1 MAATDS
7 KTYPITPES
16 LKALKFN
23 SVKRGGYDP
32 NEVDLFLHQ
41 LIEILNESPNDI
53 NDIFGLSSTKT
64 EDPESAAQRLLS
76 AAQRTADQIISDA
89 KEQTSQLLASAEAQ
103 ADNVKRIVAEEAR
116 QMAEKAQA
124 ELRQSLSQLAED
136 KRKLQDDCA
145 ELSGQLQAGKD
156 QLLSTIDEIKSMI
169 EDDCLLLP
177 GTQLPIEAVRDP
189 LHQSVETYLLSDN
202 EEIQDEPKIDESQSP
217 QLSQSDLVSVDELM
231 DSPPELTL
239 IRNKESNEDWLD
251 KAVLKTEKDLSDSE
265 EADLWDSDAPTEL
278 IQAIVSEEIN
288 SGDRFFEVLE
298 DEEKSSSLG
307 KVDDET
313 NQAMDDFFKDEEI

>member
-7 KTYPITPES
+7 KTSLLTPES

-41 LIEILNESPNDI
+41 LIAILNESP
-53 NDIFGLSSTKT
+53 NDIFGLSSTKP

-76 AAQRTADQIISDA
+76 AAQRTADQIIRDA

-136 KRKLQDDCA
+136 KRKLQDECA

-169 EDDCLLLP
+169 EDDGLLLP
-177 GTQLPIEAVRDP
+177 GTQLPLETVEDP
-189 LHQSVETYLLSDN
+189 VYQSVETYLLSDN
-202 EEIQDEPKIDESQSP
+202 EEIQDEPEIDESQSP

-239 IRNKESNEDWLD
+239 CLLYTSPSPRD
-251 KAVLKTEKDLSDSE
+251 ATLSRM
-265 EADLWDSDAPTEL
+265 P
-278 IQAIVSEEIN
+278 
-288 SGDRFFEVLE
+288 
-298 DEEKSSSLG
+298 SS
-307 KVDDET
+307 
-313 NQAMDDFFKDEEI
+313 A

>member
-32 NEVDLFLHQ
+32 NEVNLFLHQ
-41 LIEILNESPNDI
+41 LIAILNESPNDT

-76 AAQRTADQIISDA
+76 AAQRTADQIIRDA

-169 EDDCLLLP
+169 EDDSLLLP
-177 GTQLPIEAVRDP
+177 VTQLPVEAVKGP
-189 LHQSVETYLLSDN
+189 LHQSVETYLLSDS

-265 EADLWDSDAPTEL
+265 VADLWDSDAPTEL

-298 DEEKSSSLG
+298 DEESSSLG

-313 NQAMDDFFKDEEI
+313 NQAMDDFFKGEET

>member
-7 KTYPITPES
+7 KTYPLTPET

-32 NEVDLFLHQ
+32 NEVDLFVHQ
-41 LIEILNESPNDI
+41 LISILNESPNDI
-53 NDIFGLSSTKT
+53 FGLSSTNP

-76 AAQRTADQIISDA
+76 AAQRTADQIIRDA

-116 QMAEKAQA
+116 QIAEKAQA
-124 ELRQSLSQLAED
+124 ELRQSLSELAED

-169 EDDCLLLP
+169 EDDGLLLP
-177 GTQLPIEAVRDP
+177 STQLPVEAFKDSM
-189 LHQSVETYLLSDN
+189 HQSAQTYLLSDN
-202 EEIQDEPKIDESQSP
+202 KEPQDELEINESQSP

-265 EADLWDSDAPTEL
+265 AADLWDSDAPTEL

-298 DEEKSSSLG
+298 DEELSSLG

>member
-76 AAQRTADQIISDA
+76 AAQRTADQIIRDA

-177 GTQLPIEAVRDP
+177 GTQLPSEAVRDP

-202 EEIQDEPKIDESQSP
+202 EEIQHEPEIDESQSP

>member
-1 MAATDS
+1 MAATAS
-7 KTYPITPES
+7 KTYPIPPES

-145 ELSGQLQAGKD
+145 ELSGQLQAGID

-169 EDDCLLLP
+169 EDDCLLL
-177 GTQLPIEAVRDP
+177 GTQLPIEAVKDP

-202 EEIQDEPKIDESQSP
+202 EEIQDEPEIDESQSP

>member
-1 MAATDS
+1 M
-7 KTYPITPES
+7 
-16 LKALKFN
+16 
-23 SVKRGGYDP
+23 
-32 NEVDLFLHQ
+32 
-41 LIEILNESPNDI
+41 
-53 NDIFGLSSTKT
+53 
-64 EDPESAAQRLLS
+64 S

-169 EDDCLLLP
+169 EDDCLLL
-177 GTQLPIEAVRDP
+177 GTQLPIEAVKDP

-202 EEIQDEPKIDESQSP
+202 EGIQDELEIDESQSL

>member
-7 KTYPITPES
+7 KTYPLTPET

-32 NEVDLFLHQ
+32 NEVDLFVHQ
-41 LIEILNESPNDI
+41 LISILNESPNDI
-53 NDIFGLSSTKT
+53 FGLSSTNP

-76 AAQRTADQIISDA
+76 AAQRTADQIIRDA

-116 QMAEKAQA
+116 QIAEKAQA
-124 ELRQSLSQLAED
+124 ELRQSLSELAED

-169 EDDCLLLP
+169 EDDGLLLP
-177 GTQLPIEAVRDP
+177 STQLPVEAFKDSM
-189 LHQSVETYLLSDN
+189 HQSAQTYLLSDN
-202 EEIQDEPKIDESQSP
+202 KEPQDELEINESQSP

-265 EADLWDSDAPTEL
+265 VADLWDSDAPTEL

-307 KVDDET
+307 KIDDET

>member
-41 LIEILNESPNDI
+41 LIAILNESP
-53 NDIFGLSSTKT
+53 NDIFGLSSTKP

-76 AAQRTADQIISDA
+76 AAQRTADQIIRDA

-103 ADNVKRIVAEEAR
+103 VDNVKRIVAEEAR
-116 QMAEKAQA
+116 QMAEKAEA
-124 ELRQSLSQLAED
+124 ELRQSLYQLAED

-169 EDDCLLLP
+169 EDDGLLLP
-177 GTQLPIEAVRDP
+177 GTQLPLEAVKDP
-189 LHQSVETYLLSDN
+189 VHQSVETYMLSDN
-202 EEIQDEPKIDESQSP
+202 EEIQNELEIDESQSL

-265 EADLWDSDAPTEL
+265 VADLWDSDAPTEL

-288 SGDRFFEVLE
+288 SGDRFFEALE

>member
-202 EEIQDEPKIDESQSP
+202 EEIQDEPEIDESQSP

-288 SGDRFFEVLE
+288 SGDRLFEVLE

>member
-1 MAATDS
+1 M
-7 KTYPITPES
+7 
-16 LKALKFN
+16 
-23 SVKRGGYDP
+23 
-32 NEVDLFLHQ
+32 
-41 LIEILNESPNDI
+41 
-53 NDIFGLSSTKT
+53 
-64 EDPESAAQRLLS
+64 S

-169 EDDCLLLP
+169 EDDCLLL
-177 GTQLPIEAVRDP
+177 GTQLPIEAVKDP

-202 EEIQDEPKIDESQSP
+202 EEIQDEPEMDESIS

-251 KAVLKTEKDLSDSE
+251 KAVLKTKRIC
-265 EADLWDSDAPTEL
+265 L
-278 IQAIVSEEIN
+278 ILKRRI
-288 SGDRFFEVLE
+288 SGTL
-298 DEEKSSSLG
+298 
-307 KVDDET
+307 T
-313 NQAMDDFFKDEEI
+313 P

>member
-7 KTYPITPES
+7 KTYPLTPET

-32 NEVDLFLHQ
+32 NEVDLFVHQ
-41 LIEILNESPNDI
+41 LISILNESPNDI
-53 NDIFGLSSTKT
+53 FGLSSANP

-76 AAQRTADQIISDA
+76 AAQRTADQIIRDA

-116 QMAEKAQA
+116 QIAEKAQA
-124 ELRQSLSQLAED
+124 ELRQSLSELAED

-169 EDDCLLLP
+169 EDDGLLLP
-177 GTQLPIEAVRDP
+177 STQLPVEAFKDSM
-189 LHQSVETYLLSDN
+189 HQSAETYLLSDN
-202 EEIQDEPKIDESQSP
+202 KEPQDELEINESQSP

-265 EADLWDSDAPTEL
+265 AADLWDSDAPTEL

-298 DEEKSSSLG
+298 DEELSSLG

-313 NQAMDDFFKDEEI
+313 NQAMDDFFKDEET